1 MKYWPLWL
9 LAVLVGPLSLVLRE
23 PFAAFVGPVLL
34 AVVSTFV
41 LSPLP
46 RRERL
51 TWGTGISSIATMALF
66 LTVLIIGARVG
77 RGTSSMGVLTLFWLP
92 WFLLFSLPLAFIAWR
107 SQTLRAKAL
116 TVLGLLPFLYLGSA
130 LLTFDFRGATYH
142 AYNETPDRLKRE
154 PALGPRA
161 SVMAYMIA
169 PPQGPCFLFSCDY
182 DGSEWI
188 WKAYQPLV
196 KLWFD
201 APGCH
206 YYDPDKAPV
215 AR

>member
-1 MKYWPLWL
+1 MKHWPLWL
-9 LAVLVGPLSLVLRE
+9 LAMLVGPLPLVLRE

-46 RRERL
+46 RHERL
-51 TWGTGISSIATMALF
+51 KWRVCLSSIATTTLF
-66 LTVLIIGARVG
+66 LTVLILGARGG
-77 RGTSSMGVLTLFWLP
+77 RGTSGMGVLTLYWLP
-92 WFLLFSLPLAFIAWR
+92 WFLLFSLPLAFIEWR
-107 SQTLRAKAL
+107 SQTLLAKAL
-116 TVLGLLPFLYLGSA
+116 TVLVLLPFLYLGSA
-130 LLTFDFRGATYH
+130 LLTFDLRGATYH
-142 AYNETPDRLKRE
+142 AYHETPDSLKRE

-161 SVMAYMIA
+161 SMMAYMIA

-182 DGSEWI
+182 NGNEWV
-188 WKAYQPLV
+188 WKVYRPLV

-201 APGCH
+201 APGCR

>member
-9 LAVLVGPLSLVLRE
+9 LAVLVGPLSLVLRG

-51 TWGTGISSIATMALF
+51 TWGTGLSSIATMALF
-66 LTVLIIGARVG
+66 LTVLIIGARGG

-116 TVLGLLPFLYLGSA
+116 TVLGLLPFLY
-130 LLTFDFRGATYH
+130 
-142 AYNETPDRLKRE
+142 
-154 PALGPRA
+154 LGPRA

>member
-51 TWGTGISSIATMALF
+51 TWGTGLSSIATMALF